1 LCEKLG
7 VSVTSIYWHVGN
19 KEALLDALVER
30 MEASIVDR
38 KPRGKTPQQRVRS
51 VARSLLDVIEA
62 HGELIAIAH
71 QRGAI
76 TKVFAPA
83 RQVVAVEFFAA
94 GLRGERL
101 AEATRSYSSSGA
113 TRSCNR
119 SLHERQ
125 GSKKE
130 RPSRG
135 KKTLCRSI
143 ALRPP
148 GWHYSR
154 TSIGRSR
161 PDSTP
166 SSADSFPRNPTLST
180 HAPVGTLADA
190 SRHTPVESNPKV
202 LRSVTEFRGA
212 PDAVPTH
219 CWD

>member
-1 LCEKLG
+1 MGDRLTRERVIDAAVAIVEADGLAGLSMRTLSEKLG

-51 VARSLLDVIEA
+51 VAQSLLDAIEA

-101 AEATRSYSSSGA
+101 AEATNAVLLFVGSYS
-113 TRSCNR
+113 
-119 SLHERQ
+119 LMQ
-125 GSKKE
+125 
-130 RPSRG
+130 
-135 KKTLCRSI
+135 
-143 ALRPP
+143 
-148 GWHYSR
+148 
-154 TSIGRSR
+154 
-161 PDSTP
+161 
-166 SSADSFPRNPTLST
+166 
-180 HAPVGTLADA
+180 
-190 SRHTPVESNPKV
+190 
-202 LRSVTEFRGA
+202 SVTARTAGVEKGTTE
-212 PDAVPTH
+212 PWEESAVPIDRVAAARLALQPDLHRAFETGL
-219 CWD
+219 DALISGLLPS